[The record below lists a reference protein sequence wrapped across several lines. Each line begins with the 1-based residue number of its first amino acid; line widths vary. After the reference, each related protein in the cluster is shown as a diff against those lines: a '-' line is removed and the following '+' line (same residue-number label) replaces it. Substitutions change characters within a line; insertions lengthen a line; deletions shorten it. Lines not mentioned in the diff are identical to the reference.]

1 MIRYQVQTVEEKL
14 RRFMLFPG
22 GKSGLLILLTPLFFV
37 LSSIAQDREITL
49 REFAPDEIQ
58 CAGFTLNSGRTIVIE
73 AIGAGGD
80 KTIKRTKNNFADPQN
95 MFAYAWIIDSRTR
108 ELVWRMTPKNTD
120 SDWWGA
126 KYNRKFEGG
135 VNLEKGEY
143 ELYYSAFRPVY
154 LATEDGYFSLR
165 RLWDKVWGD
174 DDWWEDNAKNWYVTV
189 KNVDE
194 TFEEDAVK
202 KYQQALK
209 RSAIINITNV
219 RESNTIKKG
228 FSLKKPISVRI
239 YAIGEGWEG
248 EMFDFAYIVDA
259 NSRERIWEMEEYNT
273 EHAGGAL
280 KNRLIQE
287 EINLDTGNY
296 LVQYQSDV
304 GHSYDNWNS
313 NPPYDPYFWGIVIS
327 GTDDNF
333 DKSVIYKYEEHK
345 GETIVKLDRLGDYEE
360 VFEGFT
366 LDKQMR
372 IRVYAIG
379 EGRNG
384 EMFDYGWIENARSG
398 HRIWEMDFENT
409 EHAGG
414 TDKNRRFDD
423 VVKLDKGSYLAY
435 FRTDDSHSYQ
445 DWNNTQPL
453 DPEGWG
459 MKIYTI
465 TKGDE
470 KFVKKY
476 DPDDDKNILVQIV
489 RVGDDEDREKQF
501 TLNRD
506 SDVRIYALGEG
517 DRDEMYDYAWIE
529 DYKTGRT
536 VWKMRYRDTRAAGGA
551 SKNRLFDGTIRL
563 KKGTYVVQYVSD
575 GSHSY
580 GDWNDDPPRD
590 RRSWGI
596 TIYAFNGD

>member
-22 GKSGLLILLTPLFFV
+22 GKSILLILLTPLFFV